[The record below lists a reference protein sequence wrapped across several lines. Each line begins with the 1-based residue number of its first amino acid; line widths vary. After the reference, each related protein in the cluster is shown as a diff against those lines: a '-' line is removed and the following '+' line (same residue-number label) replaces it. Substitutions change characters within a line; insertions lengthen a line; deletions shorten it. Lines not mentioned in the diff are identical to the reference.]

1 MRRLAALMVASACA
15 LAAQDHE
22 VFFQLRF
29 DQGRQ
34 GTDQY
39 VDGSGFGS
47 TLGLVLAERRLGG
60 ACLQLDGRME
70 ADRFRNDAF
79 HIELNGIGMG
89 LGARVYTQGKPQGFY
104 VMGALTAQHWGY
116 TARST
121 TGLQTFSTTRPGQ
134 KLALGWRESSFCLE
148 GGIHE
153 TVVDADLRWSHAYFG
168 VGLQF

>member
-1 MRRLAALMVASACA
+1 MRRFAALLVASGCA

-22 VFFQLRF
+22 VFLQLRF

-47 TLGLVLAERRLGG
+47 SLGLVLAERHLGG
-60 ACLQLDGRME
+60 TCLQLDGRIE
-70 ADRFRNDAF
+70 ADRFRDDAF
-79 HIELNGIGMG
+79 HIELNGIGIG
-89 LGARVYTQGKPQGFY
+89 LGARLYTQGKPQGFY
-104 VMGALTAQHWGY
+104 VIGALTAQHWGY
-116 TARST
+116 TSRSSA
-121 TGLQTFSTTRPGQ
+121 GLQTFGTTRPGQ
-134 KLALGWRESSFCLE
+134 KLGVGWRESYFYLE

-153 TVVDADLRWSHAYFG
+153 TVVDADLRWSHTYFG